1 MNINIYKELS
11 SMHGVSGREDEIRKY
26 IKDHLVGADEIIQD
40 RMGGIFGVYKGSKN
54 GPKIMLC
61 AHMDEI
67 GAMVTEIRKDG
78 FIKMMPIGGINP
90 EAFVAQNVYVTVDE
104 NVRIPGVIS
113 SIPVHISKDAKMS
126 FDDLVLDVGAD
137 SREDAEKMGIKI
149 GCFITPMENFYFT
162 YDQKKMVNK
171 AWDDRLGCSVV
182 LDLVEDIKNMDH
194 PNTVIMGA
202 TVQEEVGLRGAKVSS
217 NMILPD
223 LFITVDVSPMS
234 DYLGKPEAGR
244 LGGGFLIRYYDPRT
258 IMPPQLLKYFKELAE
273 GNEIPYQL
281 FRSMG
286 GTDAGEAQYAGAG
299 TLATTVG
306 IPGRYIH
313 SPATMVHLDDI
324 KAAKEFIKKL
334 VADFDEERLNSLLY
348 V

>member
-11 SMHGVSGREDEIRKY
+11 SMHGVSGREYEIRKY

-137 SREDAEKMGIKI
+137 SIEDAEKMGIKI

-182 LDLVEDIKNMDH
+182 LDLVEDIKNY
-194 PNTVIMGA
+194 VAGREGWEEEI
-202 TVQEEVGLRGAKVSS
+202 VREVGM
-217 NMILPD
+217 NMY
-223 LFITVDVSPMS
+223 T
-234 DYLGKPEAGR
+234 
-244 LGGGFLIRYYDPRT
+244 
-258 IMPPQLLKYFKELAE
+258 LLYFKWIIKDL
-273 GNEIPYQL
+273 L
-281 FRSMG
+281 FS
-286 GTDAGEAQYAGAG
+286 T
-299 TLATTVG
+299 
-306 IPGRYIH
+306 
-313 SPATMVHLDDI
+313 
-324 KAAKEFIKKL
+324 
-334 VADFDEERLNSLLY
+334 
-348 V
+348 